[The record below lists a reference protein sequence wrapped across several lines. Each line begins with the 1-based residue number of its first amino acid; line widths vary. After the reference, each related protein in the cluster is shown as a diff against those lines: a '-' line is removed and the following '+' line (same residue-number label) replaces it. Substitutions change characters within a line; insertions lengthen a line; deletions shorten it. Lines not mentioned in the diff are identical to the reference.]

1 MFLFIPYY
9 SELASTILHQLVH
22 RPAPFSFFC
31 SYLLFIVQ
39 IYYFCPANLMCNIS
53 RYKSKVCSK
62 TFKDMAQ
69 FNVGDKV
76 NFISSVGGGKVTKI
90 IDTRMV
96 MVEVED
102 GFEIPTLVT
111 DLVLDYRSQPQVSHQ
126 QQVVDKVQ
134 KEVQANELL
143 EQERAEAAR
152 RGELRRFAKEA
163 EKEGVYLAFVPHEQQ
178 WLLTGLMDVVLVNHT
193 PYEMLYTFTIKE
205 DKKFV
210 NVDYGQVDK
219 HEKVVIESV
228 SRDDLEYWLNG
239 IVQAVFTKEES
250 DNVLLPLNAPFSLRS
265 GRFFKEGSYAASGI
279 LGEKAV
285 MICLSE
291 LIALK
296 SGDDD
301 FAKIMKEGI
310 GSLAAKKQLVKKESP
325 IDKHRTAPGEATVD
339 LHIGE
344 LVDNILGLS
353 SHDMF
358 RIQVDYFK
366 KMLDS
371 AIASEYTKVTF
382 IHGVGNGVLKN
393 AIIDELKNYK
403 NTENRM
409 ASIAKFGV
417 GAIDVIITDKQK
429 S

>member
-1 MFLFIPYY
+1 MIRFFVR
-9 SELASTILHQLVH
+9 ILY
-22 RPAPFSFFC
+22 FC
-31 SYLLFIVQ
+31 SQ
-39 IYYFCPANLMCNIS
+39 I
-53 RYKSKVCSK
+53 
-62 TFKDMAQ
+62 FKDMAQ

-134 KEVQANELL
+134 KEIQANELL

-178 WLLTGLMDVVLVNHT
+178 WLLTGSMDVVLVNHT

-205 DKKFV
+205 EEKFV

-219 HEKVVIESV
+219 HEKVVIESI

-239 IVQAVFTKEES
+239 IVQAIFTKEES

-265 GRFFKEGSYAASGI
+265 GRFFKEGCYAASGI

-291 LIALK
+291 LVALK
-296 SGDDD
+296 SSDGD

-310 GSLAAKKQLVKKESP
+310 GSQAAKKELVKKESP

-358 RIQVDYFK
+358 HIQVDYFK

>member
-1 MFLFIPYY
+1 MIRFFVRIVY
-9 SELASTILHQLVH
+9 
-22 RPAPFSFFC
+22 FC
-31 SYLLFIVQ
+31 SKIF
-39 IYYFCPANLMCNIS
+39 M
-53 RYKSKVCSK
+53 
-62 TFKDMAQ
+62 DMAE
-69 FNVGDKV
+69 FKVGDKV

-102 GFEIPTLVT
+102 GFEIPTLIT
-111 DLVLDYRSQPQVSHQ
+111 DLVLDYRSQPQVSRQ
-126 QQVVDKVQ
+126 QQVVDNVQ
-134 KEVQANELL
+134 KEVQAKELL
-143 EQERAEAAR
+143 EQERADAAR
-152 RGELRRFAKEA
+152 KGELRRFAKEA
-163 EKEGVYLAFVPHEQQ
+163 EKEGVYLAFIPHEQQ
-178 WLLTGLMDVVLVNHT
+178 WLLTGAMDVVLVNHT

-205 DKKFV
+205 EEKFV

-219 HEKVVIESV
+219 HEKVVIESI

-250 DNVLLPLNAPFSLRS
+250 DNVLLPLNAPFSLRP

-291 LIALK
+291 LVALK
-296 SGDDD
+296 SGDGD

-310 GSLAAKKQLVKKESP
+310 GSQAAKKELVKKESP

-358 RIQVDYFK
+358 RIQTDYFK

-429 S
+429 D